1 MSTKLSVHTKPED
14 EELAKKRLELAEIES
29 QLADRELYV
38 VTFRT
43 ELTAFERRY
52 LKIVGARYAE
62 LDEINA
68 EIAERLAQR
77 RADKNVQDSA
87 KQARARA
94 NESRSAIDAH
104 AADVTPRSLP
114 SQELK
119 SLYREVAKRIHPDL
133 SFDPEDRKKRQRLM
147 AEANEAYGMGDI
159 ARLKRILEE
168 YESSPE
174 AVPGEG
180 VGAELVRVIR
190 KITQARRRLLE
201 IEQEIQKLAAS
212 DLAKLKVKTEESAKR
227 GRDLLVEM
235 AEQVDRQ
242 IAAARQQASRMSTRR
257 GSHEERRRTD

>member
-104 AADVTPRSLP
+104 
-114 SQELK
+114 
-119 SLYREVAKRIHPDL
+119 
-133 SFDPEDRKKRQRLM
+133 
-147 AEANEAYGMGDI
+147 
-159 ARLKRILEE
+159 
-168 YESSPE
+168 
-174 AVPGEG
+174 
-180 VGAELVRVIR
+180 
-190 KITQARRRLLE
+190 
-201 IEQEIQKLAAS
+201 
-212 DLAKLKVKTEESAKR
+212 
-227 GRDLLVEM
+227 
-235 AEQVDRQ
+235 
-242 IAAARQQASRMSTRR
+242 
-257 GSHEERRRTD
+257 